1 MQNFEAYEI
10 CNTFTTD
17 LSLDA
22 QIELGICDW
31 VAETFDGRVGFGH
44 TKAEAIINLLG
55 EKAK

>member
-1 MQNFEAYEI
+1 MKNFEVYEI
-10 CNTFTTD
+10 SNTYTTD

-44 TKAEAIINLLG
+44 TKVEAITNLLG
-55 EKAK
+55 E